1 MTRLDD
7 LHVSITNWFV
17 QRGGKHEKMKSTDL
31 ELTEIKTTSWTVFI
45 GPDSWGEEA
54 YALQTKSLEVAILI
68 DPCIDLSRF
77 EEGEFRILVE
87 EMQDEINEDSV
98 TLMPNYPDE
107 DALWLARSLF
117 IEQSD
122 SNILHPILEHLTVWA
137 DAAYAKFATLPN
149 TPRFNLVD
157 GGKLD

>member
-1 MTRLDD
+1 M
-7 LHVSITNWFV
+7 V
-17 QRGGKHEKMKSTDL
+17 Q
-31 ELTEIKTTSWTVFI
+31 TTSQSHGQLSQQKLQEFEPPEPDWNRLEYEDPTEYARQWTSHQRRQQQKFAVQA
-45 GPDSWGEEA
+45 EQMRLNQMREA
-54 YALQTKSLEVAILI
+54 
-68 DPCIDLSRF
+68 
-77 EEGEFRILVE
+77 
-87 EMQDEINEDSV
+87 EMQKQITEDSV

-137 DAAYAKFATLPN
+137 DAAYAKFATWPN